1 MGEKDTLD
9 DEEEDDDDDE
19 ASFDA
24 IPSLIA
30 LIDEYPSLEKIS
42 DADEGTGGKTAFFS
56 SLADFVDKVFLLLFF
71 SSITTAAVAVEDAEV
86 DDGG

>member
-1 MGEKDTLD
+1 MGEKDTLEEEEEE
-9 DEEEDDDDDE
+9 EEEDDDD
-19 ASFDA
+19 DA